1 MRRRELVYWIAT
13 GFVAFIMTI
22 SGTLAITHTPQ
33 FMRAL
38 GHLGY
43 PSYFADLLG
52 IGKLAGIIVLL
63 APKLGRVKEWAYAG
77 FGITVLSACY
87 SHFSSGDGLLAL
99 EPLAT
104 FIALVVSYIK
114 RPASRRPTWPAE
126 ADETGGM
133 VQPTGARFCTS
144 SGVRLPSP
152 RRMER

>member
-1 MRRRELVYWIAT
+1 MRRQEIVYWTAT

-22 SGTLAITHTPQ
+22 SGALAITHTPQ

-43 PSYFADLLG
+43 PPYFADLLG

-63 APKLGRVKEWAYAG
+63 APRLGRVKEWAYAG

-104 FIALVVSYIK
+104 FMALVVSYAK
-114 RPASRRPTWPAE
+114 RPASRRPASPPQI
-126 ADETGGM
+126 DETDRRFAVPASIPVM
-133 VQPTGARFCTS
+133 ASPDLSDGARKK
-144 SGVRLPSP
+144 
-152 RRMER
+152 

>member
-1 MRRRELVYWIAT
+1 MGRCKLVYWTAT
-13 GFVAFIMTI
+13 GFVALIMTI

-43 PSYFADLLG
+43 PPYFADLLG
-52 IGKLAGIIVLL
+52 IGKLTGVIVLL

-99 EPLAT
+99 EPLVT
-104 FIALVVSYIK
+104 FIALVVSYTK
-114 RPASRRPTWPAE
+114 RPASRRPTWPAQV
-126 ADETGGM
+126 DEPVGM
-133 VQPTGARFCTS
+133 VQPNGARFCTS
-144 SGVRLPSP
+144 SGMHLPSS
-152 RRMER
+152 RQMEP